1 MKTEKFKIA
10 YNMKK
15 LTILSAAFF
24 CAVGAIAQPAQP
36 VPVKDAPKEA
46 GVKVAA
52 APAQPVLAVNPADV
66 KVVKEEVLA
75 LRETSFDFGK
85 IPQGK
90 PVYHEFIV
98 QNIGKVPLKLDNI
111 STTCGCTTPEWSRD
125 EIAPGATTKI
135 KVGYNAYSE
144 GSFEKWITITYN
156 GSQNQQMK
164 ISGNVWKA
172 PAASAPENGGTAMF
186 KNQN

>member
-1 MKTEKFKIA
+1 
-10 YNMKK
+10 MKK

-24 CAVGAIAQPAQP
+24 SVTGAMAQPTQ
-36 VPVKDAPKEA
+36 VKEGPREPA
-46 GVKVAA
+46 VKVVA
-52 APAQPVLAVNPADV
+52 APTQPVLAANPAEV
-66 KVVKEEVLA
+66 KVVKEEVLV

-90 PVYHEFIV
+90 PVYHEFII
-98 QNIGKVPLKLDNI
+98 QNAGKVPLKLDNV
-111 STTCGCTTPEWSRD
+111 STSCGCTTPEWTKD
-125 EIAPGATTKI
+125 EIAPGAISKI

-144 GSFEKWITITYN
+144 GSFEKYITVTYN

-164 ISGNVWKA
+164 ITGNVWKA
-172 PAASAPENGGTAMF
+172 PATSAPENGGTAMF